1 MGLMLGGGCAV
12 QGPHPR
18 ALHYVDGE
26 LVYSRPA
33 TSASYEAYLR
43 ARLALS
49 VEPPHLDVAQAEIE
63 LALKYD
69 GRDPHLWTTQAEIA
83 WRAGNDERALAAV
96 QRALALRPGYPPA
109 ERMMAQLRGGERS
122 VQR

>member
-1 MGLMLGGGCAV
+1 
-12 QGPHPR
+12 
-18 ALHYVDGE
+18 
-26 LVYSRPA
+26 VYSRPA

-69 GRDPHLWTTQAEIA
+69 PRDPHLWTTQAEIA
-83 WRAGNDERALAAV
+83 AKAGDEDRAMDAV
-96 QRALALRPGYPPA
+96 QRALSLRPGYPPA
-109 ERMMAQLRGGERS
+109 EKMMAQLRGGERS